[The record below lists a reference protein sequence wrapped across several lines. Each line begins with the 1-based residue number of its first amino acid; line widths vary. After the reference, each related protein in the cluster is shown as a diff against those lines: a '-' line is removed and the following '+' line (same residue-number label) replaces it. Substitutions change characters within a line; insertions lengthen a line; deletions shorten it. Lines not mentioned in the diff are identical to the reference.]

1 MKSYTR
7 PRNRE
12 KRTKSM
18 PADATMSIKLQ
29 VSRDTYLRFKEL
41 ERSKRYSKEEIF
53 LCGLQ
58 TCVNQ

>member
-1 MKSYTR
+1 MKNYAR

-29 VSRDTYLRFKEL
+29 VSRDTYLQFKEL
-41 ERSKRYSKEEIF
+41 ERSKRYSKEDIF

-58 TCVNQ
+58 ACANQ